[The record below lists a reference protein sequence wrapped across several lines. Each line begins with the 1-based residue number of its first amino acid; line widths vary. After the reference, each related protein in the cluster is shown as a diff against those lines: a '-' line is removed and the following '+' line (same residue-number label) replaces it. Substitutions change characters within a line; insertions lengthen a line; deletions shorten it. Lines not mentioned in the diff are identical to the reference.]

1 MRTIGIAIEA
11 DENGKPVIKFRK
23 EGDELSPPA
32 TLRQRVSWIREAYDR
47 FDANVRERRA
57 VVQGLTVD

>member
-23 EGDELSPPA
+23 QGDELSPPA
-32 TLRQRVSWIREAYDR
+32 TYRQRVTWIRESYDR
-47 FDANVRERRA
+47 FDARVREKRA
-57 VVQGLTVD
+57 IIERSTIN

>member
-11 DENGKPVIKFRK
+11 DETGKPVIRFRK
-23 EGDELSPPA
+23 EGDELNPPT
-32 TLRQRVSWIREAYDR
+32 TLRQRVTQIREAYDR

-57 VVQGLTVD
+57 VVERLTVD

>member
-23 EGDELSPPA
+23 EGDELSRPA
-32 TLRQRVSWIREAYDR
+32 THRERVTWIREAYDR
-47 FDANVRERRA
+47 FDANVRERHA
-57 VVQGLTVD
+57 IIQGLTVD